1 MVTTGILA
9 VQGDFAAH
17 AAALGRIGAGVVPVR
32 KPGDLAGL
40 DALVLPVGESTAM
53 LHGIDRDGLGPPCAP
68 PHVARRAGNLRR
80 AISRR
85 TG

>member
-1 MVTTGILA
+1 
-9 VQGDFAAH
+9 
-17 AAALGRIGAGVVPVR
+17 
-32 KPGDLAGL
+32 
-40 DALVLPVGESTAM
+40 M